1 MSNIIPRD
9 QSHAFQ
15 RWELASFD
23 QPKPY
28 AIPTPAPLLGKV
40 EAAEEPQTEDSSPLV
55 FSLPT
60 AEDIE
65 RIHQEAQAEGHKEG
79 YQQGFAEGLEAGR
92 QEGLKAIETEA
103 RQIAAI
109 TANFAAALSELDQT
123 VAEDVLALALEV
135 ARQMVGASLQVKPEY
150 LIPIIREAMNALPL
164 HHGTVLVH
172 LNPSTLD
179 LVRTHFG
186 EQLSHSGWRLIEDRD
201 IQAGGCKL
209 HVGNSEVDATVGN
222 RWRRVLEAIGANP
235 EWLEPGP

>member
-1 MSNIIPRD
+1 MSNVIPRE

-23 QPKPY
+23 KPQS
-28 AIPTPAPLLGKV
+28 PTPTPEPLLSAV
-40 EAAEEPQTEDSSPLV
+40 EVVADEQQLEESPPA
-55 FSLPT
+55 FQLPT

-65 RIHQEAQAEGHKEG
+65 RIHQEAQAEGHQEG

-92 QEGLKAIETEA
+92 QEGLKTIQAEA
-103 RQIAAI
+103 QQIAAI
-109 TANFAAALSELDQT
+109 TANFAAALHELDQT
-123 VAEDVLALALEV
+123 VAEDVLELALEV
-135 ARQMVGASLQVKPEY
+135 ARQMVGASLLVKPEY
-150 LIPIIREAMNALPL
+150 LIPIIREAMTALPL
-164 HHGTVLVH
+164 HHGTVLIH
-172 LNPSTLD
+172 LHPSTIE

-201 IQAGGCKL
+201 VQAGGCKL

-222 RWRRVLEAIGANP
+222 RWRRILEAIGAKP